1 VLCDKGAFVSVRGN
15 NFEVGQRITVVPMS
29 IKGLFVTEQQSLIL
43 STEAKR
49 EGEMDEERAMK
60 MMISISKMRM
70 ENEETCGG
78 FNIMD
83 MSLTKYCEGY
93 ITKLLKK

>member
-1 VLCDKGAFVSVRGN
+1 
-15 NFEVGQRITVVPMS
+15 
-29 IKGLFVTEQQSLIL
+29 
-43 STEAKR
+43 
-49 EGEMDEERAMK
+49 MDEERAMK